1 VSVQLDRNTLSRLSE
16 RDLKLLLWR
25 QKWLN
30 TARPK
35 QLPPDITDHGNGI
48 DPEWTEWGLLAGRG
62 FGKSLTG
69 AQWLA
74 HAAITD
80 PEALPS
86 YVIAPTLNDVR
97 YTCFEGATGILTL
110 IPKEIVKDYN
120 RTNLIITL
128 DNGAVIRGFS
138 AEEPERLRGPQ
149 ASRAWCFPGH
159 TLVSMADGSFK
170 QICYVKV
177 GDEVVTRN
185 GPRKVLERAMTSA
198 SADLWE
204 LVSDYGH
211 YLLATGDHPIHANGR
226 WVPLNRLTRG
236 DELTTLHITGSMYT
250 SKVLSTRKLNR
261 KEPVFDLKIENDPE
275 FFANSVL
282 VHNCDELAAWSVADE
297 TWSMMMFGLRLGKN
311 PKVVWTTTPKPKD
324 IVRTLIKPKAHRH
337 ITSGSTY
344 ENKANLANSFFDQ
357 LAQYEGTQL
366 GRQELLAEIID
377 AEEGGI
383 INRSWLQLWPAD
395 KPFPK
400 FDWIVMSLDTAMTAA
415 SVDKKTHNADP
426 TACQVWGVFWHE
438 DRTQLMM
445 LDCWQDHLGFPDLLA
460 RVKKERLVAYG
471 DEENA
476 PIMKPLIGPARMAG
490 SGRKP
495 DIILIE
501 DKGSGIS
508 LRQSLEREGIE
519 TYPYNPGNADKLS
532 RLHMVSHIFAQ
543 KRVWLPESQK
553 HPKKPRTWCDQ
564 AVTQW
569 CSFRGERSIA
579 HDDHVDAMS
588 QAVRLCLD
596 KQLLTEIKK
605 SKPEREREDN
615 ERAPRYTPRGN
626 PYAQ

>member
-1 VSVQLDRNTLSRLSE
+1 VSRQLDPRRLSQLSE
-16 RDLKLLLWR
+16 RDLKLLIWR

-35 QLPPDITDHGNGI
+35 QLPPDLVDHGNGI
-48 DPEWTEWGLLAGRG
+48 DQEWTEWGLLAGRG

-97 YTCFEGATGILTL
+97 YTCFEGATGILSL

-120 RTNLIITL
+120 RSNLIITL

-149 ASRAWCFPGH
+149 ASRAW
-159 TLVSMADGSFK
+159 
-170 QICYVKV
+170 
-177 GDEVVTRN
+177 
-185 GPRKVLERAMTSA
+185 
-198 SADLWE
+198 
-204 LVSDYGH
+204 
-211 YLLATGDHPIHANGR
+211 
-226 WVPLNRLTRG
+226 
-236 DELTTLHITGSMYT
+236 
-250 SKVLSTRKLNR
+250 
-261 KEPVFDLKIENDPE
+261 
-275 FFANSVL
+275 
-282 VHNCDELAAWSVADE
+282 CDELAAWSVADE

-324 IVRTLIKPKAHRH
+324 IVRTLIKPKPHRH

-383 INRSWLQLWPAD
+383 INRSWIQLWPAN

-400 FDWIVMSLDTAMTAA
+400 FEWIVMSLDTAFTERTI
-415 SVDKKTHNADP
+415 DKKTHNADP
-426 TACQVWGVFWHE
+426 TACGVFGVFWHE
-438 DRTQLMM
+438 DIQHVML
-445 LDCWQDHLGFPDLLA
+445 LDCWQDHLGLPDLVK
-460 RVKKERLVAYG
+460 RVKKEMNVPYG
-471 DEENA
+471 DDIRS
-476 PIMKPLIGPARMAG
+476 PTITPLIGPKRMAG

-508 LRQSLEREGIE
+508 LRQSLSQDGIF
-519 TYPYNPGNADKLS
+519 TYAYNPGRADKLT
-532 RLHMVSHIFAQ
+532 RLHLSSDVFARRQ
-543 KRVWLPESQK
+543 FWVPESEK
-553 HPKKPRTWCDQ
+553 FPKKPRTWADPLI
-564 AVTQW
+564 TQL
-569 CSFRGERSIA
+569 CSFRGPNSVK
-579 HDDHVDAMS
+579 HDDFVDVVT
-588 QAVRLCLD
+588 QATIFLKTKNMLD
-596 KQLLTEIKK
+596 TIKK
-605 SKPEREREDN
+605 PKPEREREDN
-615 ERAPRYTPRGN
+615 ERAPRYTTRGN

>member
-1 VSVQLDRNTLSRLSE
+1 MVIATKIRSFVKPEHESRFSF
-16 RDLKLLLWR
+16 R
-25 QKWLN
+25 
-30 TARPK
+30 
-35 QLPPDITDHGNGI
+35 I
-48 DPEWTEWGLLAGRG
+48 DPRVTVVLAQPVKLVTWPFVAADSVGLVPPPPTIVSPTVG
-62 FGKSLTG
+62 GKFAYVSCHRSITQEPDWSPRTVIHAIDPSTG
-69 AQWLA
+69 
-74 HAAITD
+74 
-80 PEALPS
+80 
-86 YVIAPTLNDVR
+86 
-97 YTCFEGATGILTL
+97 
-110 IPKEIVKDYN
+110 
-120 RTNLIITL
+120 
-128 DNGAVIRGFS
+128 
-138 AEEPERLRGPQ
+138 
-149 ASRAWCFPGH
+149 
-159 TLVSMADGSFK
+159 
-170 QICYVKV
+170 
-177 GDEVVTRN
+177 
-185 GPRKVLERAMTSA
+185 TSA
-198 SADLWE
+198 QS
-204 LVSDYGH
+204 
-211 YLLATGDHPIHANGR
+211 
-226 WVPLNRLTRG
+226 WVPAATALTP
-236 DELTTLHITGSMYT
+236 S
-250 SKVLSTRKLNR
+250 
-261 KEPVFDLKIENDPE
+261 
-275 FFANSVL
+275 
-282 VHNCDELAAWSVADE
+282 
-297 TWSMMMFGLRLGKN
+297 
-311 PKVVWTTTPKPKD
+311 PKPKD

-383 INRSWLQLWPAD
+383 INRSWLQLWPSD

>member
-1 VSVQLDRNTLSRLSE
+1 MSVQLDRNTLSRLSE

-149 ASRAWCFPGH
+149 ASRAW
-159 TLVSMADGSFK
+159 
-170 QICYVKV
+170 
-177 GDEVVTRN
+177 
-185 GPRKVLERAMTSA
+185 
-198 SADLWE
+198 
-204 LVSDYGH
+204 
-211 YLLATGDHPIHANGR
+211 
-226 WVPLNRLTRG
+226 
-236 DELTTLHITGSMYT
+236 
-250 SKVLSTRKLNR
+250 
-261 KEPVFDLKIENDPE
+261 
-275 FFANSVL
+275 
-282 VHNCDELAAWSVADE
+282 CDELAAWSVADE

-471 DEENA
+471 DEDNA

>member
-1 VSVQLDRNTLSRLSE
+1 MSRQLDPRMLSQLSE
-16 RDLKLLLWR
+16 RDLKLLIWR

-35 QLPPDITDHGNGI
+35 QLPPDLVDHGNGI
-48 DPEWTEWGLLAGRG
+48 DQEWTEWGLLAGRG

-97 YTCFEGATGILTL
+97 YTCFEGATGILSL

-120 RTNLIITL
+120 RSNLIITL
-128 DNGAVIRGFS
+128 DTGAVIRGFS

-149 ASRAWCFPGH
+149 ASRAW
-159 TLVSMADGSFK
+159 
-170 QICYVKV
+170 
-177 GDEVVTRN
+177 
-185 GPRKVLERAMTSA
+185 
-198 SADLWE
+198 
-204 LVSDYGH
+204 
-211 YLLATGDHPIHANGR
+211 
-226 WVPLNRLTRG
+226 
-236 DELTTLHITGSMYT
+236 
-250 SKVLSTRKLNR
+250 
-261 KEPVFDLKIENDPE
+261 
-275 FFANSVL
+275 
-282 VHNCDELAAWSVADE
+282 CDELAAWSVADE

-324 IVRTLIKPKAHRH
+324 IIRTLIKPKPHRH

-383 INRSWLQLWPAD
+383 INRSWLQLWPAG

-400 FDWIVMSLDTAMTAA
+400 FDWIVLSLDTAMTAA
-415 SVDKKTHNADP
+415 SIDKKTQNADP

-445 LDCWQDHLGFPDLLA
+445 LDCWQDYLGFPDLLA
-460 RVKKERLVAYG
+460 RVKKERQVPYG
-471 DEENA
+471 DDQQA
-476 PIMKPLIGPARMAG
+476 PILAPLIGPKRMTG

-495 DIILIE
+495 DILLIE

-508 LRQSLEREGIE
+508 LRQSLEREGVDV
-519 TYPYNPGNADKLS
+519 YPYNPGNADKLS

-543 KRVWLPESQK
+543 KRVWLPESEK
-553 HPKKPRTWCDQ
+553 FPKKPRTWCDP

-569 CSFRGERSIA
+569 CSFRGEKSIA
-579 HDDHVDAMS
+579 HDDHVDAMT

-596 KQLLTEIKK
+596 KQLLTDIKK

-615 ERAPRYTPRGN
+615 ERAPRYNTRGN